1 MDKKK
6 LALVAAAVLAGC
18 ATPPPPV
25 PPQTLNDYKLGVA
38 QRIVAASRETYSTP
52 VPEMLKS
59 IVVLEITV
67 DQAGAPL
74 EVTAF
79 RSNGYED
86 LTLRAIT
93 SVVDAAPFAAP
104 EAALLQGKGTVSFL
118 ETFLFRDDDAFQ
130 LRTLVGDSVGHPWK
144 SSTTSPPASTD

>member
-1 MDKKK
+1 MRKR
-6 LALVAAAVLAGC
+6 LALAAIGALIGGC
-18 ATPPPPV
+18 ATPPAPPV
-25 PPQTLNDYKLGVA
+25 AVSTLNDYKLGVA
-38 QRIVAASRETYSTP
+38 QRIAATSRDTYSTP

-67 DQAGAPL
+67 DKAGAPL
-74 EVTAF
+74 EVVAF
-79 RSNGYED
+79 RTNGHED

-104 EAALLQGKGTVSFL
+104 ADSLLQSTGTVSFL

-130 LRTLVGDSVGHPWK
+130 LRSLVLP
-144 SSTTSPPASTD
+144 TP

>member
-1 MDKKK
+1 VTRKK
-6 LALVAAAVLAGC
+6 LAIAAIATTIAGC
-18 ATPPPPV
+18 ATPPPPA
-25 PPQTLNDYKLGVA
+25 PPQSLNDYKLGVA
-38 QRIVAASRETYSTP
+38 KRIVATSRDTYSTP

-59 IVVLEITV
+59 IVVLEITL
-67 DQAGAPL
+67 DKAGAPL
-74 EVTAF
+74 EVMAF

-104 EAALLQGKGTVSFL
+104 EPALLQSTGTVSFL

-130 LRTLVGDSVGHPWK
+130 LRSLVL
-144 SSTTSPPASTD
+144 PAP

>member
-1 MDKKK
+1 VHNKKIA
-6 LALVAAAVLAGC
+6 LAIAALLGGC
-18 ATPPPPV
+18 ATPPPAV

-38 QRIVAASRETYSTP
+38 KRIVAASRDTYATP

-67 DQAGAPL
+67 DKAGAPL

-79 RSNGYED
+79 RNNGYEE

-104 EAALLQGKGTVSFL
+104 EPTLLQGAGSVSFL
-118 ETFLFRDDDAFQ
+118 ETFLFRDDDTFQ
-130 LRTLVGDSVGHPWK
+130 LRSLV
-144 SSTTSPPASTD
+144 PAQ

>member
-1 MDKKK
+1 M
-6 LALVAAAVLAGC
+6 AIGAVATVMAGC
-18 ATPPPPV
+18 ATPPPV
-25 PPQTLNDYKLGVA
+25 PPQSLNDYKLGVA
-38 QRIVAASRETYSTP
+38 KRIVAASRDTYSTP

-59 IVVLEITV
+59 IVVLEITL
-67 DQAGAPL
+67 DKAGSPL

-79 RSNGYED
+79 RNNGYEE

-104 EAALLQGKGTVSFL
+104 EPTLLQPTGTVSFL

-130 LRTLVGDSVGHPWK
+130 LRSLV
-144 SSTTSPPASTD
+144 PPAP

>member
-1 MDKKK
+1 VPKKK
-6 LALVAAAVLAGC
+6 LAVAAIAVITGC
-18 ATPPPPV
+18 ATPPPAV

-38 QRIVAASRETYSTP
+38 KRIVAASRDTETYSTP

-59 IVVLEITV
+59 IVVLEITL

-86 LTLRAIT
+86 LTHRAIT

-104 EAALLQGKGTVSFL
+104 QSALLQPTGSVSFL

-130 LRTLVGDSVGHPWK
+130 LRSLVGDAWK
-144 SSTTSPPASTD
+144 SSTTSQPASTD

>member
-1 MDKKK
+1 MHKKK
-6 LALVAAAVLAGC
+6 LGFAAIALIGGC
-18 ATPPPPV
+18 ATPPPSL

-38 QRIVAASRETYSTP
+38 KRIVEASRDTYSTP

-59 IVVLEITV
+59 IVVLEITL
-67 DQAGAPL
+67 DHAGAPL

-79 RSNGYED
+79 RSNGYEE

-104 EAALLQGKGTVSFL
+104 APALLQASGSVSFL
-118 ETFLFRDDDAFQ
+118 ETFLFRDDDTFQ
-130 LRTLVGDSVGHPWK
+130 LRSLV
-144 SSTTSPPASTD
+144 PPRP

>member
-1 MDKKK
+1 
-6 LALVAAAVLAGC
+6 VA
-18 ATPPPPV
+18 
-25 PPQTLNDYKLGVA
+25 K
-38 QRIVAASRETYSTP
+38 RIVAGSRDTYATP

-59 IVVLEITV
+59 IVVLEITL
-67 DQAGAPL
+67 DKAGAPL

-79 RSNGYED
+79 RNNGYEE

-104 EAALLQGKGTVSFL
+104 EAALLEDTGTVSFL

-130 LRTLVGDSVGHPWK
+130 LRSLVLP
-144 SSTTSPPASTD
+144 SP

>member
-1 MDKKK
+1 MTRKK
-6 LALVAAAVLAGC
+6 LAIAAIAAAAVITAAGC
-18 ATPPPPV
+18 ATPPPPA

-38 QRIVAASRETYSTP
+38 KRIVAASRDTYSAP

-59 IVVLEITV
+59 IVVLEITL
-67 DQAGAPL
+67 DKAGAPL

-79 RSNGYED
+79 RSNGYEE

-104 EAALLQGKGTVSFL
+104 EPTLLQDTGTVSFL

-130 LRTLVGDSVGHPWK
+130 LRSLVPVAAEGP
-144 SSTTSPPASTD
+144 

>member
-1 MDKKK
+1 MV
-6 LALVAAAVLAGC
+6 ALIAGC

-38 QRIVAASRETYSTP
+38 KRIVAASRDTYSTP

-59 IVVLEITV
+59 VVVLEITL
-67 DQAGAPL
+67 DKAGAPL
-74 EVTAF
+74 EVTTF

-104 EAALLQGKGTVSFL
+104 GPALLQGTGYVNFL
-118 ETFLFRDDDAFQ
+118 ETFLFRDDDTFQ
-130 LRTLVGDSVGHPWK
+130 LRSLVPLGR
-144 SSTTSPPASTD
+144 

>member
-1 MDKKK
+1 MHEKR
-6 LALVAAAVLAGC
+6 LALAIAALFGGC
-18 ATPPPPV
+18 ATPPPPA

-38 QRIVAASRETYSTP
+38 KRIVAGSRDTYATP

-59 IVVLEITV
+59 IVVLEITL
-67 DQAGAPL
+67 DKAGAPL

-79 RSNGYED
+79 RNNGYEE

-104 EAALLQGKGTVSFL
+104 EAALLEDTGTVSFL

-130 LRTLVGDSVGHPWK
+130 LRSLVLP
-144 SSTTSPPASTD
+144 SP

>member
-1 MDKKK
+1 VNRKIWAIAGIATVM
-6 LALVAAAVLAGC
+6 AGC
-18 ATPPPPV
+18 ATPPPAA
-25 PPQTLNDYKLGVA
+25 PPQSLNDYKLGVA
-38 QRIVAASRETYSTP
+38 KRIVAASRDTYSTP

-59 IVVLEITV
+59 VVVLEITL
-67 DQAGAPL
+67 DQAGSPL

-93 SVVDAAPFAAP
+93 SVVDASPFAAP
-104 EAALLQGKGTVSFL
+104 EPALLQPTGTVSFL

-130 LRTLVGDSVGHPWK
+130 LRSLV
-144 SSTTSPPASTD
+144 PPAP